1 MTLVVGGPSCS
12 GLYTSWKEIPETGMS
27 FKVSSP
33 FGPLPLMVGGSGAG
47 AGLGAAGA
55 GTAGVELLELVAVG
69 VLLSDAEEDE
79 ADDDDDVLGSGE
91 RDRLAWLVSWL
102 AAVFLTGVPC
112 LRVGAVAVALSF
124 PEAGSTTLTDFL
136 VGSAADAAAVVV
148 DPFCWQQKMTFLAGH
163 PDRGLS
169 TRTEE
174 LLFTIFTAAVA
185 DIFTDFEGISG
196 GHTNST
202 RHTTR
207 SGRGANIHY
216 CT

>member
-1 MTLVVGGPSCS
+1 
-12 GLYTSWKEIPETGMS
+12 
-27 FKVSSP
+27 
-33 FGPLPLMVGGSGAG
+33 MVGGSGAG

-79 ADDDDDVLGSGE
+79 EDDDDDVLGSGE

-112 LRVGAVAVALSF
+112 LRVGAAAVDLSF

-136 VGSAADAAAVVV
+136 VGSAAAVV
-148 DPFCWQQKMTFLAGH
+148 DPLN
-163 PDRGLS
+163 
-169 TRTEE
+169 
-174 LLFTIFTAAVA
+174 FTAAVA
-185 DIFTDFEGISG
+185 DIFTDLEGISG